1 VSLWRRRPVH
11 HRDELDDVQ
20 RMLREI
26 QGTTVLVYDQT
37 CATEKRRRRKRGTYP
52 DPARR
57 VFINEAVC
65 EGCGDCSTKSNC
77 LSVEPVDTPRG
88 TKRRINQ
95 SSCNKDFSC
104 INGFCPTLS
113 RPKAPR

>member
-1 VSLWRRRPVH
+1 
-11 HRDELDDVQ
+11 
-20 RMLREI
+20 MLREI

-77 LSVEPVDTPRG
+77 LSVEPVDTPR
-88 TKRRINQ
+88 RHQAAHQPIVVQ
-95 SSCNKDFSC
+95 
-104 INGFCPTLS
+104 
-113 RPKAPR
+113 